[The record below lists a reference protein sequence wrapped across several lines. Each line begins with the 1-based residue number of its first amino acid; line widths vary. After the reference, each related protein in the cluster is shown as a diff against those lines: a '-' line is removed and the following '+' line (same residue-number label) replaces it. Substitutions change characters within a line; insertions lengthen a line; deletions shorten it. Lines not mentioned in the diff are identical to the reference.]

1 MVQHFEDLLIWQR
14 SRELVKDVYSLLHDN
29 TDFGFR
35 DQIQRAAISVMN
47 NIAEG
52 FDRNKF
58 TKDNTLFIHFLGIAI
73 GSCGEVKSMLYAA
86 EDLGYISSDNCRI
99 LRGYCVDIEI
109 KNSFPDYLATYKFT
123 RSEAR
128 LVYTERSVV
137 FYTNF
142 PTRTK

>member
-109 KNSFPDYLATYKFT
+109 KTRSLITALRTNSQEAKQGYFT
-123 RSEAR
+123 RSGA
-128 LVYTERSVV
+128 
-137 FYTNF
+137 
-142 PTRTK
+142 

>member
-73 GSCGEVKSMLYAA
+73 GSFGEVKSMLYAA

-109 KNSFPDYLATYKFT
+109 
-123 RSEAR
+123 
-128 LVYTERSVV
+128 
-137 FYTNF
+137 
-142 PTRTK
+142 

>member
-14 SRELVKDVYSLLHDN
+14 SRELVKEVYHLLQDN
-29 TDFGFR
+29 KDFGFR

-58 TKDNTLFIHFLGIAI
+58 TKDNALFIHFLGIAI

-86 EDLGYISSDNCRI
+86 EVLGYISSDNCHT
-99 LRGYCVDIEI
+99 LRSCCVDIEI
-109 KNSFPDYLATYKFT
+109 KT
-123 RSEAR
+123 RSLITSLRTNTHEA
-128 LVYTERSVV
+128 ERS
-137 FYTNF
+137 
-142 PTRTK
+142 